1 MSAVLDD
8 IVEQRGDEP
17 AVIDERGSTTWRQL
31 DERVTRLVHA
41 LRGRGLVRGDAVLA
55 MLGNQVEFIE
65 VTLAC
70 AHGGWLMV
78 PVNWH
83 WVPRE
88 VAYVL
93 ADAEARAV
101 VVDSRWG
108 PIVTEALA
116 EADPDM
122 LTVRLLTG
130 PDASL
135 DGFESYE
142 EVVSASRADAIDD
155 AQRGGPM
162 FYTSGTTGWPKGVR
176 STLSTIGGPPEMLTL
191 IAHTMAPLIGVA
203 PGRRDVLLVCGPL
216 YHSAQWVF
224 GIGALCCGATVVLQ
238 HRFDAQEL
246 LELIDRHQ
254 VTNLHLVPTQMVRML
269 DLPEPVRE
277 AFEGSSL
284 HRIVHGAAPCPPSV
298 KHRMIDWVGPIVS
311 EYYGGTEG
319 GFLAMIDA
327 EEWATRPGSVGR
339 PVEIIEIVILG
350 DDGEPLE
357 PNQPGEIWFRNLIG
371 SEFEYHKAPDKTAA
385 AHRTGGLGT
394 LGDIGFLDD
403 EGYLFLSDRKIDM
416 VVSGGVN
423 IYPAEIEGVLVAHPA
438 VADAAVFGV
447 PNDEMGES
455 VHAAIALRAGH
466 TWSETLEQGITAHCR
481 EGLAGYKV
489 PRSFEIHPALPRSEA
504 GKLAKRDLRDPW
516 WVGRER
522 SI

>member
-31 DERVTRLVHA
+31 DERVTRLVHT

-155 AQRGGPM
+155 TQRGGPM
-162 FYTSGTTGWPKGVR
+162 FYTSGTTGWPNGVR

-224 GIGALCCGATVVLQ
+224 GIGALLRATVVLQ

-246 LELIDRHQ
+246 FELIDRHQ

-269 DLPEPVRE
+269 DLPEPVE

-327 EEWATRPGSVGR
+327 EIGDTDLAAWGDPSRSSRSSYWATTVNRS
-339 PVEIIEIVILG
+339 
-350 DDGEPLE
+350 
-357 PNQPGEIWFRNLIG
+357 N
-371 SEFEYHKAPDKTAA
+371 
-385 AHRTGGLGT
+385 RT
-394 LGDIGFLDD
+394 
-403 EGYLFLSDRKIDM
+403 S
-416 VVSGGVN
+416 
-423 IYPAEIEGVLVAHPA
+423 P
-438 VADAAVFGV
+438 
-447 PNDEMGES
+447 
-455 VHAAIALRAGH
+455 
-466 TWSETLEQGITAHCR
+466 
-481 EGLAGYKV
+481 
-489 PRSFEIHPALPRSEA
+489 
-504 GKLAKRDLRDPW
+504 
-516 WVGRER
+516 ER
-522 SI
+522 SGSGT